1 MTDHFTEVFDTIN
14 LQVYLFSILL
24 FFIGY
29 ALAPT
34 AYYKKIKWLTAYP
47 FFIINL
53 IEKHFNQDWHPLKIF
68 TVILLLNS
76 LSLFLNLVSAYG
88 VILPAI
94 FSIYLGINLGI
105 VMYHTLEGK
114 HYYLSLFNP
123 VALIELPAAW
133 LSFAMAIQFSATHY
147 FKIDGITAVSFNQYI
162 YYFVITVLPL
172 LIVAGIIETGLIVV
186 AKKFEQKGKGKGKNE
201 D

>member
-1 MTDHFTEVFDTIN
+1 MIEEFSEVFKVIN
-14 LQVYLFSILL
+14 LQVYLFSVLL
-24 FFIGY
+24 FLSGY
-29 ALAPT
+29 AFAPT

-53 IEKHFNQDWHPLKIF
+53 IEKHFNQDWPPFKIF
-68 TVILLLNS
+68 IVILLLNS
-76 LSLFLNLVSAYG
+76 ISLFTNLVSAFG
-88 VILPAI
+88 VVLPIL

-133 LSFAMAIQFSATHY
+133 LSFTMAIQFSAINY
-147 FKIDGITAVSFNQYI
+147 FNISGIADVSFYQYVS
-162 YYFVITVLPL
+162 YFLITVIPL
-172 LIVAGIIETGLIVV
+172 LVVAGIIETGLIVI
-186 AKKFEQKGKGKGKNE
+186 AKKFENKEQNKKE

>member
-1 MTDHFTEVFDTIN
+1 MIENYSKLYNSIN
-14 LQVYLFSILL
+14 LQIYLFSILL
-24 FFIGY
+24 FFVGY
-29 ALAPT
+29 ALAPM

-53 IEKHFNQDWHPLKIF
+53 IEKNFNQDWHPLKIF
-68 TVILLLNS
+68 IVILLLNS
-76 LSLFLNLVSAYG
+76 FSLFLNLISAYG
-88 VILPAI
+88 VILPII

-133 LSFAMAIQFSATHY
+133 LSFTMAIQFSATHY
-147 FKIDGITAVSFNQYI
+147 FSIAGIAIVNFTLYI
-162 YYFVITVLPL
+162 YYFLITVIKL

-186 AKKFEQKGKGKGKNE
+186 AKKIEKNE
-201 D
+201 QTKDDD